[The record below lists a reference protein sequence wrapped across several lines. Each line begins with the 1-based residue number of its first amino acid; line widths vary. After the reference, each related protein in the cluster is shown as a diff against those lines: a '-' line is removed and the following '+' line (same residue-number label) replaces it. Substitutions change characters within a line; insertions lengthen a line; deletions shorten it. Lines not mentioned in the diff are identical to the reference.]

1 MTCQYIYENEV
12 EKYKAMGFKVVF
24 LKESGYYIGS
34 KMYVAVKEVVK
45 EPEDNKV
52 RVSELFSITVGSE
65 DCNSY
70 IFFKAPS
77 ELTEIQYRKL
87 VDKIKNE
94 EWNKI
99 KKNNKKG
106 YITADYLLV
115 KIVNRLK
122 KNYWFTE
129 IQPIDYYI
137 AEFDYIDDKSENVN
151 D

>member
-1 MTCQYIYENEV
+1 M
-12 EKYKAMGFKVVF
+12 
-24 LKESGYYIGS
+24 
-34 KMYVAVKEVVK
+34 K

-52 RVSELFSITVGSE
+52 RVSKLFSITVGAE
-65 DCNSY
+65 DCNSS
-70 IFFKAPS
+70 IFLKTPS

-106 YITADYLLV
+106 YKTADYLLV

-122 KNYWFTE
+122 NDYYFFE

-137 AEFDYIDDKSENVN
+137 DEFDYIDDKTENVSN
-151 D
+151 